1 MTLSDKFQQCGV
13 ECERGHTFEPPCCYR
28 MVPAYPASHYISDQ
42 DYLPDEALAKIE
54 ANVPLMAQDFEL
66 QVANAWAKKV
76 QVFFAW
82 DRPDDVFKRA
92 DSIYAL
98 VEGAMCVDTLC
109 KNLRAER
116 ESALVRYEVT
126 SEQSGGSVIVVPR
139 SFVESVMYS
148 GAFEGEDLQRLWAQA
163 EELLG

>member
-1 MTLSDKFQQCGV
+1 MND
-13 ECERGHTFEPPCCYR
+13 E
-28 MVPAYPASHYISDQ
+28 

-66 QVANAWAKKV
+66 EVTNAWAKKV

-92 DSIYAL
+92 SSIYAL

-109 KNLRAER
+109 KNLRAAR

-126 SEQSGGSVIVVPR
+126 DQTAGGSVLIVPR

-163 EELLG
+163 EELLE